1 MENISFKT
9 NASALASIAGNRR
22 KLYDL
27 IQKKYDLPNFSPC
40 ITENYLQE
48 LIRPK
53 SKFLKVKRDETHPIP
68 KGVRKAHNSL

>member
-40 ITENYLQE
+40 ITENYL
-48 LIRPK
+48 
-53 SKFLKVKRDETHPIP
+53 
-68 KGVRKAHNSL
+68 

>member
-1 MENISFKT
+1 MSFKT

-40 ITENYLQE
+40 ITENYLKE
-48 LIRPK
+48 LLRPK
-53 SKFLKVKRDETHPIP
+53 CKFLKVKRNETHPIP

>member
-1 MENISFKT
+1 LKLLKNNLIILYIYTLKKDNMSFKT

-40 ITENYLQE
+40 ITETYL
-48 LIRPK
+48 
-53 SKFLKVKRDETHPIP
+53 
-68 KGVRKAHNSL
+68 